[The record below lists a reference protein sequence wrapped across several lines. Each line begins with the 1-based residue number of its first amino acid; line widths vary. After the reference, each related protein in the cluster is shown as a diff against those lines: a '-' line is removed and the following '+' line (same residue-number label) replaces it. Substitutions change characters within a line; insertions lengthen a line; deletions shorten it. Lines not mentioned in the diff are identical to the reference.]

1 MNIDGNK
8 MKYAAQQPCAVKLF
22 SLKFRPSAASLL
34 K

>member
-8 MKYAAQQPCAVKLF
+8 MKYATQQRRAVKLL
-22 SLKFRPSAASLL
+22 SLNFRPSAASLL